1 MRIALISD
9 VHGNMIAL
17 QAVLAELHRSEPDHV
32 ICLGDV
38 ATLGPNP
45 REAIVAVQKLGCR
58 CIMGN
63 HDEFLIDPQL
73 VHTYDTMPIVVESIE
88 WCRNQL
94 SESELISCYIRAY
107 TRCSIEF
114 QRESPSVSRFSSIT
128 HGSTIGDQAC

>member
-17 QAVLAELHRSEPDHV
+17 EAVLEELHRSEPDHI
-32 ICLGDV
+32 ICLGDA

-45 REAIVAVQKLGCR
+45 RDAIDAMQKLGCR

-73 VHTYDTMPIVVESIE
+73 VHRYDTMPIVVESIE

-94 SESELISCYIRAY
+94 SESEL
-107 TRCSIEF
+107 
-114 QRESPSVSRFSSIT
+114 RFLFTFTPILE
-128 HGSTIGDQAC
+128 CPN